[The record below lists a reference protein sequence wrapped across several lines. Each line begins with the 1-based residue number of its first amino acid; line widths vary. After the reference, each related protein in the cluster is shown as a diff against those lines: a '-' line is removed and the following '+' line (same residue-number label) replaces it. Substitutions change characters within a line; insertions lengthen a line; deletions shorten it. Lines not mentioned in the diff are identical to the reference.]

1 MAASAEQIRCCQAF
15 ISTFT
20 RFDNHIDARLAHT
33 AMGIR
38 LEEEQA
44 LQHGAGSYIDLFR
57 GSNLKRTLT
66 VIWMFV
72 GFGMAGYV

>member
-1 MAASAEQIRCCQAF
+1 
-15 ISTFT
+15 
-20 RFDNHIDARLAHT
+20 
-33 AMGIR
+33 MGIR